1 MSFGKRQPIG
11 LRGLERRREVREQTD
26 AAAQIV
32 LPTGQAVQC
41 HVTDFSKT
49 GARLSVAST
58 FGLPNVFDLWA
69 AGRTYQVEVVR
80 RGSGYV
86 AVKFV

>member
-1 MSFGKRQPIG
+1 MSFGKRQRIG
-11 LRGLERRREVREQTD
+11 FSGVERRRVVREPTD

-49 GARLSVAST
+49 GARLSVASA
-58 FGLPNVFDLWA
+58 FGLPDVFDLWA

-80 RGSGYV
+80 RGRGHV
-86 AVKFV
+86 AVRFV